1 MLMQTE
7 VQYQAPVMMVA
18 AVSTPR
24 KLWEHPDP
32 KSTAMWKFIQ
42 DANAKRGLQ
51 MQTFRDLYNWS
62 VGPSRTDFWEDMW
75 KTSNLIYS
83 GNYTTV
89 VDTSL
94 PMETNP
100 HWFQGTYLNFAEN
113 ILFTADPTYPGVRT
127 TVHKEET
134 KIALTEIREGNK
146 EIRHLTWGDLRR
158 RVGVLANA
166 LRARGVGKGDRVAV
180 IASTSFDTFI
190 AFMAT
195 VAVGG
200 LFSSSSTDMGAK
212 GILER
217 LLQIRPK
224 YVFVDDWTVYNGKT
238 FDLRPKIEQIVAG
251 IEIGGVEEFEGV
263 VVQPRFPGRPADV
276 AHLARTVRLD
286 EFLQVAGGDNTL
298 TFERVAFRDPF
309 LIVYSSGTTGVPKCI
324 VHSTGGVL
332 INVAKESILH
342 KEMTPESVVLQYT
355 TTGWIMYVVSVQV
368 CLFGT
373 RSILYDGSPFQ
384 PTPETFLS
392 ILEEQGVTDFGTS
405 PKFLHELQK
414 RNITPR
420 TLFPFK
426 SLKSVATTGMVLPEA
441 QFEWFYDTG
450 FPAHVHLRNISGGT
464 DIAGR
469 FGIEN
474 PLEPVYSGGCQG
486 PCLGMKVQ
494 VYDSLIESGPG
505 CAVPDGEPG
514 ELVATAS
521 FPNQPVYFYGDDAAG
536 TRYQSAYFTRF
547 PGVWTHGDF
556 IQMHPIT
563 GQILFLGRAD
573 GVLNP
578 SGVRFGSADIYS
590 VIETHFP
597 EIADSIC
604 VGQRRPGDADESVM
618 LFLKMNKGY
627 DYTDGLVDRVKRK
640 IAEERSRRH
649 VPRFVFQTW
658 DIPTTVNLKK
668 VELPVKQIVSGKKIK
683 PSGTLA
689 NPESLKFYEQ
699 FADVEEVVRRMAIER
714 LSMERR
720 RWRSS
725 TL

>member
-1 MLMQTE
+1 MATMLQTE
-7 VQYQAPVMMVA
+7 VEYQTPVMMA
-18 AVSTPR
+18 TAVSTPR

-32 KSTAMWKFIQ
+32 KSTAMWKFMQ
-42 DANAKRGLQ
+42 DANARRGLH

-62 VGPSRTDFWEDMW
+62 VGPSRTDFWVDMW
-75 KTSNLIYS
+75 KASNLIYS
-83 GNYTTV
+83 GTYTTV

-113 ILFTADPTYPGVRT
+113 VLFTASPTDSTVRT
-127 TVHKEET
+127 TTHKEES
-134 KIALTEIREGNK
+134 KIALTEIREGNT

-195 VAVGG
+195 VTVGA
-200 LFSSSSTDMGAK
+200 LFSSSSTDMGTK

-224 YVFVDDWTVYNGKT
+224 YVLVDDWAVYNGKT
-238 FDLRPKIEQIVAG
+238 IDLRPKIEG
-251 IEIGGVEEFEGV
+251 ILEGMESGGVAEFEGV
-263 VVQPRFPGRPADV
+263 IVQPRFPGRPADV
-276 AHLARTVRLD
+276 GGLSKTVRLD
-286 EFLQVAGGDNTL
+286 EFLEIAGGNDTL
-298 TFERVAFRDPF
+298 VFERVAFRDPF

-332 INVAKESILH
+332 MNVCKESILH
-342 KEMTPESVVLQYT
+342 KEMTPESVILQYT

-384 PTPETFLS
+384 PSPEAFLS
-392 ILEEQGVTDFGTS
+392 ILEEQRVTDFGTS
-405 PKFLHELQK
+405 PRFLHELQK
-414 RNITPR
+414 RNISPR
-420 TLFPFK
+420 NLFQL
-426 SLKSVATTGMVLPEA
+426 SHLKSVGTTGMVLTEA
-441 QFEWFYDTG
+441 QFEWFYDVG
-450 FPAHVHLRNISGGT
+450 FPTSVHLRNQSGGT

-469 FGIEN
+469 FGLEN
-474 PLEPVYSGGCQG
+474 PLQPVYAGGCQG
-486 PCLGMKVQ
+486 PALGTKIE

-505 CAVPDGEPG
+505 CAIPDGEPG

-521 FPNQPVYFYGDDAAG
+521 FPNQPVYFWGDDAQN

-597 EIADSIC
+597 EVADSIC
-604 VGQRRPGDADESVM
+604 VGQRRPGDVDESVI
-618 LFLKMNKGY
+618 LFLKMNKGFG
-627 DYTDGLVDRVKRK
+627 YTESLVNKIKSK

-649 VPRFVFQTW
+649 VPKYVFQTW

-699 FADVEEVVRRMAIER
+699 FADVENVVRRMTNEKK
-714 LSMERR
+714 SYRR
-720 RWRSS
+720 S